1 MTNLQ
6 DTVPILGDLPLLNN
20 TYYSIELYAEYF
32 VPERNMTMIFPLEE
46 DVYWVDDKKGWDW
59 VYGQQKDFHF
69 VKSPLNNVF
78 RVQGSRSRSV

>member
-46 DVYWVDDKKGWDW
+46 DVYWVDEKKG
-59 VYGQQKDFHF
+59 
-69 VKSPLNNVF
+69 
-78 RVQGSRSRSV
+78 